1 MSECKWLMWMSTMS
15 TVRNFWN
22 FRFVKLALNR
32 KYSLTAFF
40 SFFLITSLPDN
51 FLILCVEINQEGFIL
66 FSLSSPGLVQSNS
79 SLKKQMLSQKSIRGK
94 EITLKC
100 QWELTNCHER
110 GKYAG
115 NQVAFDFSLHLI
127 GKGNDKIIQT
137 NHRTQWRKTN
147 AIPD

>member
-1 MSECKWLMWMSTMS
+1 MSTMS

-40 SFFLITSLPDN
+40 SFFIITSLPDN

-66 FSLSSPGLVQSNS
+66 FALSSPGLVQSNS
-79 SLKKQMLSQKSIRGK
+79 SLKKQMLSQKLIRGK

-100 QWELTNCHER
+100 
-110 GKYAG
+110 
-115 NQVAFDFSLHLI
+115 
-127 GKGNDKIIQT
+127 
-137 NHRTQWRKTN
+137 
-147 AIPD
+147 